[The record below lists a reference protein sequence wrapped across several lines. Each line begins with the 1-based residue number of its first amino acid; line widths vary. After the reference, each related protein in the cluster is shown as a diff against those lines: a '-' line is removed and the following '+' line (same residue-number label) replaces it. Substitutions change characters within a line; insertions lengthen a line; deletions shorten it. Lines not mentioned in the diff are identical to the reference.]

1 MTNTQIATLPPTERA
16 VAALGFDTVKAEVEK
31 LATQYADIT
40 AISNKAGRD
49 QAHSAATALKSKR
62 VEIQKRAKEVREDAV
77 AFQKAVIAK
86 GDELAAIIEPEEQR
100 LIGLRD
106 AWDEEQAR
114 IKREAAE
121 AEQRR
126 KAWHESQVA
135 SIRGVVLNAAGA
147 APAALSTTPRMLA
160 TWLSCHA
167 LRRCSASAASR
178 LMRAC
183 SSSHA
188 SRNAISRFSSGST
201 IAISR
206 LSSAITAFEKA
217 LASSRACFPASAI
230 LVRSWRSAIAAPCT

>member
-16 VAALGFDTVKAEVEK
+16 VAALGFDTVKAEIEK

-49 QAHSAATALKSKR
+49 QAHSAAMALKSKR

-126 KAWHESQVA
+126 KAWHESQIA

-147 APAALSTTPRMLA
+147 EP
-160 TWLSCHA
+160 
-167 LRRCSASAASR
+167 
-178 LMRAC
+178 
-183 SSSHA
+183 
-188 SRNAISRFSSGST
+188 
-201 IAISR
+201 
-206 LSSAITAFEKA
+206 E
-217 LASSRACFPASAI
+217 
-230 LVRSWRSAIAAPCT
+230 